1 MDIKAV
7 KRIGLSIAMAS
18 AFLVIAGS
26 SSAFAQ
32 DGPYRD
38 GYGRIDSRW
47 QEIEYQRGVNDGRIA
62 GKRDALAHLNYNPP
76 GSIRYQQRVGIDYR
90 QGFLKGYAQTYRQF
104 ANNYVYRDNN
114 RDDYRYGYRNDQYRQ
129 DGYYDRS
136 GNFHRY

>member
-7 KRIGLSIAMAS
+7 KRIGISIAMAA
-18 AFLVIAGS
+18 AFLGVAGS

-32 DGPYRD
+32 DSPYRD
-38 GYGRIDSRW
+38 GYGRVDSRW

-62 GKRDALAHLNYNPP
+62 GKRDALAHFSYNPP
-76 GSIRYQQRVGIDYR
+76 GSIRYQQRGAVDYR

-104 ANNYVYRDNN
+104 ANNYGYRDNDCDN
-114 RDDYRYGYRNDQYRQ
+114 YRYGYRNDQYRQ